1 MTPSSDRIC
10 IHYILLEEE
19 NTMIINVFLKASTR
33 ANTKYYSATHMS
45 QNKVKLNIIHGRPN
59 TVCPSSAKTTT
70 EGKPLKKKKMRKG
83 VVVRDNTTAKILT
96 CSPRCCC
103 WQSTPL
109 KHSISNTIVHMNQ
122 WARWSTKAIIF
133 FLWANL
139 EIEPFWVVSQ
149 SFNWQEGFATSM
161 TKIYPGC
168 TSGVLT
174 RLW

>member
-1 MTPSSDRIC
+1 MSITSCFNQKRTVMAPESDRIC

-19 NTMIINVFLKASTR
+19 NTMIINIFLKANTR
-33 ANTKYYSATHMS
+33 ANTKYYSAMHLS
-45 QNKVKLNIIHGRPN
+45 QNRVKLNIIHGRPHTG

-96 CSPRCCC
+96 CTPRCCC

-122 WARWSTKAIIF
+122 WAR
-133 FLWANL
+133 
-139 EIEPFWVVSQ
+139 
-149 SFNWQEGFATSM
+149 
-161 TKIYPGC
+161 
-168 TSGVLT
+168 
-174 RLW
+174 